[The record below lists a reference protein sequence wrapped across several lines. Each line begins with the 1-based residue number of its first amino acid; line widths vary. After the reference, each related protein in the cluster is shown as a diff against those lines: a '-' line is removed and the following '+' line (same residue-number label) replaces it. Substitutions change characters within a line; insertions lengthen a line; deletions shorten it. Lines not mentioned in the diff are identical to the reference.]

1 MDENQDLYEINA
13 KIALLKQ
20 QIAEYNTDTSMSSN
34 INELQDIKEE
44 NTEVINDNEIEL
56 FDETINLDEIIE
68 NEEILNNK
76 FIKYITKESN
86 LRKDPY
92 ISTTIIYFLKKAFNI
107 IFKKQ
112 YKNRIFTILIRLFHL
127 LEILFIGFGIFL
139 PSKFLSFYIIICLK
153 HLILWDIF
161 DGKHYLSLIVEKI
174 SGFKYYDLF
183 YENITLLKGILLLN
197 IFISVIGIVLPKYG
211 IFYQIL
217 SIFNFLKKYN

>member
-1 MDENQDLYEINA
+1 MDENQDLNEINSR
-13 KIALLKQ
+13 IALLKQ
-20 QIAEYNTDTSMSSN
+20 QIAEYNVDTSMSSS
-34 INELQDIKEE
+34 INELEDVKVM
-44 NTEVINDNEIEL
+44 NDEVIDDNKIEL

-92 ISTTIIYFLKKAFNI
+92 ISTTNKYFIKKAYNI
-107 IFKKQ
+107 IFNKQ
-112 YKNRIFTILIRLFHL
+112 YKNRIFVILLRLFHII
-127 LEILFIGFGIFL
+127 EILFIGFGLFL

-161 DGKHYLSLIVEKI
+161 DGRHYLSLIVEKI